1 LVNAAP
7 VAGAIVPA
15 ARALGSIGV
24 QALLAGESI
33 PGAAQEN
40 AGVAA
45 GAAAAGTWCRDMVS
59 WAMTALRKQIMS
71 VDEFLA
77 WAERQPDRW
86 ELVEGIP
93 TAMPPERVVHGDVK
107 YRVARALDV
116 AIARAQVRAQ
126 VPCRFVLDSAAVRID
141 PRSLY
146 QPDALVYCGEPV
158 SGDAL
163 EIRNPVVVFEVLS
176 PGNAV
181 TDLRDKLQGYFRVA
195 SIQHCLIV
203 DPDKRIVIHHAR
215 GAGDVVATRIVSEG
229 TVRLDPPGI
238 EITVGE
244 LFG

>member
-1 LVNAAP
+1 MSR
-7 VAGAIVPA
+7 GG
-15 ARALGSIGV
+15 ALGCI
-24 QALLAGESI
+24 AEKD
-33 PGAAQEN
+33 
-40 AGVAA
+40 VAA
-45 GAAAAGTWCRDMVS
+45 GPEMVM
-59 WAMTALRKQIMS
+59 WAMTALRKPDMS

-86 ELVEGIP
+86 ELLEGMP
-93 TAMPPERVVHGDVK
+93 TAMSPERVVHGDVK
-107 YRVARALDV
+107 YKVARALDV
-116 AIARAQVRAQ
+116 AIAKAK

-141 PRSLY
+141 QRSLY

-163 EIRNPVVVFEVLS
+163 EIPNPVVVFEVLS

-181 TDLRDKLQGYFRVA
+181 TDLRDKLQGYFRVP
-195 SIQHCLIV
+195 SIQHYLIV

-215 GAGDVVATRIVSEG
+215 GSGDVVGTRIISEG

-238 EITVGE
+238 ELTVGE